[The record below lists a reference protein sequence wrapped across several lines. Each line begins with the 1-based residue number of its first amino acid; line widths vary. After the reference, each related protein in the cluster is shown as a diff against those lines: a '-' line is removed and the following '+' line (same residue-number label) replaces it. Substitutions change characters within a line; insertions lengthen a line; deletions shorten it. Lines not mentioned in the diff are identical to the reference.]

1 MVSKRLDTWRRDIS
15 EKRRKRMSKRY
26 YIPMKR
32 FNSKPPEKVYFLHL
46 FFRFSLNFPNVKISN
61 CFTVSITGR
70 RMFASTLGRARPF
83 TPMNS
88 SSAKIHE
95 SVARRLRQPIHGFGC
110 VAHKRIYSQWLQ
122 RHMMPSVFFFELP
135 QKEMPR
141 QPDEPLW
148 WDGFYSDSLKQT
160 VDQLWE
166 HCASWSYTRRG
177 SKLILSGC
185 SVLEA
190 KTKT

>member
-1 MVSKRLDTWRRDIS
+1 MFHIFSPPFLPFCSEFSKCQKLKLFPSRVDGCLQAHWEGQDFYSNEFFLCKNTWISCTASASTDPRLRLCGTQTHLFS
-15 EKRRKRMSKRY
+15 VAT
-26 YIPMKR
+26 
-32 FNSKPPEKVYFLHL
+32 KVYDAEC
-46 FFRFSLNFPNVKISN
+46 FF
-61 CFTVSITGR
+61 
-70 RMFASTLGRARPF
+70 
-83 TPMNS
+83 
-88 SSAKIHE
+88 
-95 SVARRLRQPIHGFGC
+95 VANPERN
-110 VAHKRIYSQWLQ
+110 ATAT
-122 RHMMPSVFFFELP
+122 
-135 QKEMPR
+135 QKEL
-141 QPDEPLW
+141 LW